1 MNRILVSIL
10 SVSVLFTI
18 ACKTTGESTKKT
30 NEESKATTETPVK
43 EVSKPAE
50 NIKKGPMTT
59 ASGLIYEMIQTGT
72 GKQAQAGDK
81 VVVHYTGTFADGTKF
96 DSSRDRDDPIRF
108 TLGVG
113 QVIPGWDEGIA
124 LLKVGDRA
132 KFTIPPSLAYGDR
145 EIGPIP
151 PNSTLF
157 FDVELMD
164 VIEKV
169 VVKPYDVTGIEKK
182 TTASGLSYYIL
193 KNGTGAQAANGKTV
207 KVHYSGY
214 LEDGKMFDSSVERGE
229 PLEFPLGQGRVI
241 QGWEEGIALLKVG
254 SKAKLVIPPSLG
266 YGEKGFPPII
276 PENATLIFDVEL
288 IEVGE

>member
-1 MNRILVSIL
+1 MKKIFLN
-10 SVSVLFTI
+10 TI
-18 ACKTTGESTKKT
+18 AVSLLFIVACKSTGESASKTEAAKSNDTFIKEEPKKM
-30 NEESKATTETPVK
+30 EILS
-43 EVSKPAE
+43 
-50 NIKKGPMTT
+50 KGPMTT
-59 ASGLIYEMIQTGT
+59 ASGLIYEIVQAGS
-72 GKQAQAGDK
+72 GKSAKAGDK
-81 VVVHYTGTFADGTKF
+81 VVVHYTGTFMDGNKF
-96 DSSRDRDDPIRF
+96 DSSRDRNDPIRF

-151 PNSTLF
+151 PNSTLL
-157 FDVELMD
+157 FDVELVD

-169 VVKPYDVTGIEKK
+169 IVKPYEVAGIEKK
-182 TTASGLSYYIL
+182 TTASGLSYHMI
-193 KNGTGAQAANGKTV
+193 KQGTGAKAENGKTV

-241 QGWEEGIALLKVG
+241 QGWEEGIALLNAG
-254 SKAKLVIPPSLG
+254 SKARLIIPPSLA
-266 YGEKGFPPII
+266 YGENGFPPVI
-276 PENATLIFDVEL
+276 PGNSTLIFDVEL
-288 IEVGE
+288 IQVSE